1 MKIFR
6 WCLGRLVLLINWLTF
21 PKKGKRDPEFQKQI
35 VQQLKNHSLYQFE
48 TCPFCVKVRRCMQ
61 ELDLP
66 LELRDARTPGKYRTE
81 LLEQGGK
88 IKAPCLRID
97 HSDGTSQWMYES
109 NDIIAYLTEAF
120 PLEVELATNT

>member
-6 WCLGRLVLLINWLTF
+6 WLLGRLVLLINWLTF
-21 PKKGKRDPEFQKQI
+21 PKQGQREPAHQKEIEQR
-35 VQQLKNHSLYQFE
+35 LKNHSLYQFE

-66 LELRDARTPGKYRTE
+66 LELRDAKIPGEYRSE

-97 HSDGTSQWMYES
+97 NSDGTTQWMYES
-109 NDIIAYLTEAF
+109 NDIIAYLNEQFSLKA
-120 PLEVELATNT
+120 